1 LKCAFYLAIMRISRA
16 FLELSLKA
24 TALAAA
30 VIINLAAN
38 VTITN
43 AQQQQQQ
50 GEQQLLT
57 VEPTLSSLTQNRTI
71 ATTTRLFETTSD
83 NFRLQI
89 PEGWVVRDVNNTGFV
104 EAAEV
109 TQGYG
114 ILAQLCPAE
123 GQEEGQEQQGVTTN
137 VSGSNS
143 SCKQQSQGE
152 IIHIIRFPNLG
163 ARLGIALT
171 DIRDTLPDSI
181 LEYDI
186 QKLQEVGYRD
196 INITNSTDTQI
207 VVNYTTTEDA
217 VGLLN
222 DLGIPATEVTVPGR
236 FVEITYSTA
245 SAPNE
250 IRRGYLVMTA
260 TNITPPNLGTI
271 TGYGIFYE
279 GASGAP
285 AAPVQQTT
293 TPPSPGTILVPAP
306 VAQAFGSFELI
317 ASEEGAQDIIAAM
330 ATQQAGSI
338 EPNDQG
344 EDEE

>member
-1 LKCAFYLAIMRISRA
+1 MRISRP
-16 FLELSLKA
+16 FFELSFKA

-38 VTITN
+38 VTVTN
-43 AQQQQQQ
+43 AQQQQ

-57 VEPTLSSLTQNRTI
+57 IEPTLSSVTQNRTT
-71 ATTTRLFETTSD
+71 ATTTRLFESTSD

-89 PEGWVVRDVNNTGFV
+89 PEGWVVRDVNNTGSV
-104 EAAEV
+104 VAAEV

-123 GQEEGQEQQGVTTN
+123 GQEEGQEQQHGVITN
-137 VSGSNS
+137 VSGSSS

-152 IIHIIRFPNLG
+152 IIHFIRFPNLG
-163 ARLGIALT
+163 ARLGIALS
-171 DIRDTLPDSI
+171 DIRDTIPDSI

-196 INITNSTDTQI
+196 INIINSTDTQI